1 MEKKENK
8 YIRFFKSKLKLTLLL
23 SVIFHA
29 VVLTLNVEN
38 ISWSTPKKP
47 KKDEQRIKI
56 MLNPNNKANQ
66 IVTIETTGRKEK
78 PQEAKFLGK
87 QDNTVD
93 REVVSKKI
101 GTFKA
106 AGKGI
111 RTGTKTPRVT
121 KDMFLAKKSVKKKKT
136 KGKSLKKKLKGK
148 KRISLSDLMVGEE
161 EKEPQK
167 EATPTLA
174 SLGLENGRA
183 PTAGLSQNNDFVED
197 VPLGDMTALNTVEYK
212 YYGFYHR
219 IKQKLEQY
227 WGDTLRKKAEALYKS
242 GRRIPASTNKIT
254 SLLITIDNFGNI
266 VDIKVKGTSG
276 VRELDDAAIESF
288 NRAGPFP
295 NPPSGMMKDGIAQI
309 EWGFVVKS

>member
-1 MEKKENK
+1 MDKKENK
-8 YIRFFKSKLKLTLLL
+8 YIRFFKNKLKFTLLL

-78 PQEAKFLGK
+78 PKDAKFLGK

-111 RTGTKTPRVT
+111 RTGVKTPRVT
-121 KDMFLAKKSVKKKKT
+121 KDMFLAKKTVKKKKT

-148 KRISLSDLMVGEE
+148 KKISLSDLMVGEE

-167 EATPTLA
+167 ESTPTLA
-174 SLGLENGRA
+174 SLGLENGSA
-183 PTAGLSQNNDFVED
+183 PTAGLSQNNDFVEE